1 MTKKT
6 TTKAKGVAKRPRQSA
21 TRAASRHPAKR
32 SAKRNKAGAST
43 PTAGLPA
50 PGTTLRRTFKGKE
63 YKLRAVADGFRLGST
78 TYRSLTAAAKAVT
91 KYPSVNGRLFWL
103 GKAAAGDA
111 KAASKGGK

>member
-1 MTKKT
+1 MARKK
-6 TTKAKGVAKRPRQSA
+6 TTKAKGAAKRPPRSA
-21 TRAASRHPAKR
+21 KRAAPKRPAKR
-32 SAKRNKAGAST
+32 SAKRNEAGAST

-50 PGTTLRRTFKGKE
+50 PGTTLRRMFKGKE

-78 TYRSLTAAAKAVT
+78 TYRSLTAAARAVT

-111 KAASKGGK
+111 KAAAKGGR